1 MSDSN
6 SEVELL
12 KEVTVSDIQ
21 AKTKTPQEMEDNHEP
36 NFEDLHLDEEISEL
50 VVLPAQRRRRSS
62 STSSVSS
69 VVSSSQGIS
78 TKIFDDKTPLEDLL
92 TTLRKIVNST
102 TTPSNLKTKPKPRL
116 TITLQQFANSILDC
130 LEERREAF
138 EASKASAQI
147 TGEAD
152 GPPVAHSESATQTE
166 HHEAPKDS
174 KEVQTDLKHQGL
186 PTEPN
191 PVAGQ
196 RSTQSRQI
204 QNSPR
209 RQEEILSCPPP
220 LSYAEAAKTT
230 ILIYP
235 KEGSKDQSLRT
246 LLQREVNP
254 LEEHFNIQ
262 EVRNIRNKGLAID
275 IASEAQA
282 DRLMSKL
289 ANKEGLQS
297 TVEARKYSKKQ
308 PRCII
313 YDVPV
318 ATKEEDLKAAIE
330 LAIGCDAEN
339 ISLSFRTRERNG
351 RSHCVIQT
359 TPHAFAALLSLRKLS
374 LGWTR
379 HSVKEHLNIKRCFK
393 CQSYGHLQ
401 RECKRR
407 NFYCAFCG
415 FEHHTNACNSRAPC
429 CANCWEENSRRR
441 AGFRVDHPADATC
454 CPVYQREVQKYKRTV
469 QYS

>member
-1 MSDSN
+1 MNSQQMSDSN
-6 SEVELL
+6 SDVELL
-12 KEVTVSDIQ
+12 NEVTDSDIQ
-21 AKTKTPQEMEDNHEP
+21 AKTSAPRTQEMEDSHEP

-69 VVSSSQGIS
+69 VVSSSQGIA
-78 TKIFDDKTPLEDLL
+78 TKIFDDRTPLEDLL

-138 EASKASAQI
+138 EASKTSAQN
-147 TGEAD
+147 TGKAN

-166 HHEAPKDS
+166 HPETSKDS
-174 KEVQTDLKHQGL
+174 KEVQTDLMHQGL
-186 PTEPN
+186 PTEPK

-196 RSTQSRQI
+196 RSTQ
-204 QNSPR
+204 
-209 RQEEILSCPPP
+209 
-220 LSYAEAAKTT
+220 
-230 ILIYP
+230 
-235 KEGSKDQSLRT
+235 EGSKEQSLRK
-246 LLQREVNP
+246 LLQKEVNP

-262 EVRNIRNKGLAID
+262 EVRNIRNKGLAIG

-282 DRLMSKL
+282 DRLISKL

-297 TVEARKYSKKQ
+297 TVEARKYSKTQ

-330 LAIGCDAEN
+330 LATGCEAEN
-339 ISLSFRTRERNG
+339 ISLSFRTRERNV

-359 TPHAFAALLSLRKLS
+359 TPLAFAALLSLRKLS

-401 RECKRR
+401 RECKRK
-407 NFYCAFCG
+407 NYYCAFCG
-415 FEHHTNACNSRAPC
+415 FEHHTNSCNSRAPC
-429 CANCWEENSRRR
+429 CANCWEENTRRR

-454 CPVYQREVQKYKRTV
+454 CPVYQREVLKYKRTV